1 MSSSTRR
8 QLSYAGF
15 ADALLVRMRP
25 TAGLRSSDTERER
38 AVAALRL
45 HYAEGRLSTGEFE
58 QRVTGAYVARHR
70 GELARVLADLPVQR
84 ETGWPLAALA
94 RRAGRAHR
102 FLLRGHAATYGSVN
116 GTLIGIW
123 ALTGEGSFWPALYLV
138 PSTAL
143 LAWHWAGGRLL
154 ARALS
159 RSHPRSRPGWR

>member
-1 MSSSTRR
+1 MHSSART
-8 QLSYAGF
+8 QLSYASF
-15 ADALLVRMRP
+15 ADAVLARMRP
-25 TAGLRSSDTERER
+25 AAGLRSSDAERER
-38 AVAALRL
+38 AVAALRR
-45 HYAEGRLSTGEFE
+45 HYAEGRLSTGELE
-58 QRVTGAYVARHR
+58 QRVTGAYAARRR

-84 ETGWPLAALA
+84 ETGWSRAALA
-94 RRAGRAHR
+94 RLAGRAHR

-116 GTLIGIW
+116 GALIGIW

-159 RSHPRSRPGWR
+159 RSHARPDPRWR